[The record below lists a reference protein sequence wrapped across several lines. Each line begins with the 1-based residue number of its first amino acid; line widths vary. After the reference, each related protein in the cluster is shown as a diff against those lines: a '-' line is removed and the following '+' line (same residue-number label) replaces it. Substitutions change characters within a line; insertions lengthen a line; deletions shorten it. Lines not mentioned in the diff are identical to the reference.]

1 VLVTANP
8 SNGWT
13 GGQYS
18 VFRCVLGGYLLIHFL
33 HLVPW
38 GAEVFS
44 NAGMLAEAS
53 ASPLY
58 PIFPN
63 VLFVWDSPT
72 VVISLLLAGAG
83 LAAAFALGVRDRI
96 AALMLWYLW
105 ACLFTR
111 NPLISNPG
119 LPFIGWILLAHAFV
133 PTRPYGSWDA
143 RGRIDPDGGWRFPA
157 SIHTAAWIVMAIG
170 YSYSGLTKLAS
181 PSWLDGSALTHVLSN
196 PLARP
201 TFLRESLLA
210 LPHPLIAIA
219 TWSALGFEVAFAPLA
234 IFRKLRPWLWLAML
248 AMHLSLMTLIDFAD
262 LSAGMVMLQL
272 FTFDPAWVKGK
283 EAGRA
288 ATIFYDGGCGLCHR
302 FVRFALAEDRGGEHF
317 RFSPLQGDAFAALR
331 KASARLEM
339 LDDIDSIVFSLPD
352 GRLLVRAA
360 AVLEIGKQLG
370 GIWRIAATVAGV
382 IPLRLL
388 DVGYDGIARIRH
400 RIFATPTDA
409 CPILPAHLRDRFDH
423 D

>member
-1 VLVTANP
+1 VLLTANH

-44 NAGMLAEAS
+44 NVGMLAEAS

-63 VLFVWDSPT
+63 LLFLWDSPA
-72 VVISLLLAGAG
+72 VVITVLVAGAV
-83 LAAAFALGVRDRI
+83 LAAAFALGKRDRI
-96 AALMLWYLW
+96 AALALWYVW

-119 LPFIGWILLAHAFV
+119 LPFVGWILIAHTFV
-133 PTRPYGSWDA
+133 PSRPYGSWDA
-143 RGRIDPDGGWRFPA
+143 RGRVDPDGGWRLSA
-157 SIHTAAWIVMAIG
+157 SIHTAAWVVMAIG

-181 PSWLDGSALTHVLSN
+181 PSWLDGSALVHVLSN

-201 TFLRESLLA
+201 TVLREALLG
-210 LPHPLIAIA
+210 LPHAVTAIA
-219 TWSALGFEVAFAPLA
+219 TWSALGLEIAFAPLA
-234 IFRKLRPWLWLAML
+234 IFRRLRPWLWLAML
-248 AMHLSLMTLIDFAD
+248 GMHLSLMTLIDFAD
-262 LSAGMVMLQL
+262 LSAGMVMLQ
-272 FTFDPAWVKGK
+272 FFCFDPAWVKGD
-283 EAGRA
+283 ESARRA
-288 ATIFYDGGCGLCHR
+288 MIFYDGGCGLCHR
-302 FVRFALAEDRGGEHF
+302 FVRFALAEDRDGKRF
-317 RFSPLQGDAFAALR
+317 RFAPLAGGAFAAVR
-331 KASARLEM
+331 NASARPEM
-339 LDDIDSIVFSLPD
+339 LDDIDSIVLSLPD

-360 AVLEIGKQLG
+360 AVLEIGKRLG
-370 GIWRIAATVAGV
+370 GIWRVLAVAARVF
-382 IPLRLL
+382 PLRLL
-388 DVGYDGIARIRH
+388 DAGYDGIARIRQ
-400 RIFATPTDA
+400 RIFAAPSAA
-409 CPILPAHLRDRFDH
+409 CPIVPTQLRDRFDL

>member
-1 VLVTANP
+1 MRVIAND

-18 VFRCVLGGYLLIHFL
+18 VFRCVLGSYLLIHFL

-44 NAGMLAEAS
+44 NQGMLADAS

-63 VLFVWDSPT
+63 VLFLWDSPA
-72 VVISLLLAGAG
+72 VVISLLAAGAG

-96 AALMLWYLW
+96 VALMLWYLW

-119 LPFIGWILLAHAFV
+119 LPFIGWILLAHAFL
-133 PTRPYGSWDA
+133 PARPYGSWDA
-143 RGRIDPDGGWRFPA
+143 RGRVDPAGGWRFPA

-181 PSWLDGSALTHVLSN
+181 PSWLDGSALLHVLSN

-201 TFLRESLLA
+201 TFLRDTLLA

-219 TWSALGFEVAFAPLA
+219 TWSALGLEIAFAPLA
-234 IFRKLRPWLWLAML
+234 LFRKLRPWLWLAML
-248 AMHLSLMTLIDFAD
+248 GMHLSLMALIDFSD
-262 LSAGMVMLQL
+262 LSAGMLMLQL
-272 FTFDPAWVKGK
+272 FTFDPAWLKSKTG
-283 EAGRA
+283 GRT

-302 FVRFALAEDRGGEHF
+302 FVRFALAEDREGKCF
-317 RFSPLQGDAFAALR
+317 RFAPLEGDAFAVLR
-331 KASARLEM
+331 KASSRSEM
-339 LDDIDSIVFSLPD
+339 LDNIDSIVLSLPD
-352 GRLLVRAA
+352 GSLLVRAA
-360 AVLEIGKQLG
+360 AVLEIGKRLG
-370 GIWRIAATVAGV
+370 GIWRVAAAAAS
-382 IPLRLL
+382 IFPLRVL
-388 DVGYDGIARIRH
+388 DAGYDGIARIRH
-400 RIFATPTDA
+400 RIFATPPDA
-409 CPILPAHLRDRFDH
+409 CPILPAQLRDRFDH

>member
-1 VLVTANP
+1 MIANR

-18 VFRCVLGGYLLIHFL
+18 VFRIVLGSYLLIHFL

-44 NAGMLAEAS
+44 NAGMLAQAS

-58 PIFPN
+58 PLFPN
-63 VLFVWDSPT
+63 ILFLWDSPT
-72 VVISLLLAGAG
+72 VAIGLLLAGAG
-83 LAAAFALGVRDRI
+83 LAAAFASGVRDRI
-96 AALMLWYLW
+96 AAVVLWYLW

-119 LPFIGWILLAHAFV
+119 LPFIGWILLAHALI
-133 PTRPYGSWDA
+133 PIRPYGSWDA
-143 RGRIDPDGGWRFPA
+143 RGRSDPDGGWRFPA

-170 YSYSGLTKLAS
+170 YSYSGLMKLAS
-181 PSWLDGSALTHVLSN
+181 PSWLDGSALAHVLSN

-201 TFLRESLLA
+201 TFLRETVLA
-210 LPHPLIAIA
+210 LPQPLIAIA
-219 TWSALGFEVAFAPLA
+219 TWSALALEVAFAPLA

-248 AMHLSLMTLIDFAD
+248 GMHLSLMTLIDFAD
-262 LSAGMVMLQL
+262 LSAGMVMLHF

-283 EAGRA
+283 EEGRA

-302 FVRFALAEDRGGEHF
+302 FVRFALSEDREGKYF
-317 RFSPLQGDAFAALR
+317 RFAPLEGNTFAALR
-331 KASARLEM
+331 KATTRPEM
-339 LDDIDSIVFSLPD
+339 LDDVDSIVLSLPD
-352 GRLLVRAA
+352 GTLLVRAA
-360 AVLEIGKQLG
+360 AVLEIGRKLG
-370 GIWRIAATVAGV
+370 GIWRVAAATAGV
-382 IPLRLL
+382 LPLRLL
-388 DVGYDGIARIRH
+388 GTGYDGIARIRH
-400 RIFATPTDA
+400 RIFAKPPDA
-409 CPILPAHLRDRFDH
+409 CPILPAQLRDRFDL